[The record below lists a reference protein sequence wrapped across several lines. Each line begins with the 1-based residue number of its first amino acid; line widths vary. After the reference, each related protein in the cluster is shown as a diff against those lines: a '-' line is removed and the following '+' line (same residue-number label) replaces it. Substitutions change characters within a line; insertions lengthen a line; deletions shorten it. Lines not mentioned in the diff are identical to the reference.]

1 MDPYQQNHQGEDMV
15 QREQIVAMAKFVHF
29 LQDNFAYPGSPDKDV
44 KMSEALKRLAVKYK
58 EHVEDNRLGWF
69 GGNGDDLGG
78 LYSEYF
84 SSSILKLIR
93 ELPAANIQDIS
104 RAINMLRREEA
115 EHEARALG
123 GQIVYPQAVQASETT
138 SASSAVMG
146 HYCIQVL
153 ENGVVSALNLHGD
166 GPVTITVVVQ
176 KRGNPI
182 PNPNYNPNYNPI
194 PNPNYNPNYNPN
206 VAIQNGMA

>member
-1 MDPYQQNHQGEDMV
+1 MMDPYQQNNPGEDMV
-15 QREQIVAMAKFVHF
+15 QREQIVAIAKFVHF
-29 LQDNFAYPGSPDKDV
+29 LQENFAYPGSSDKDV

-69 GGNGDDLGG
+69 GNGDDLGG
-78 LYSEYF
+78 LFSEYF

-93 ELPAANIQDIS
+93 ELPAANIQDVS
-104 RAINMLRREEA
+104 RAVNQLRREEA

-123 GQIVYPQAVQASETT
+123 GQIVYPQAVQANETT

-146 HYCIQVL
+146 HYCIQVV
-153 ENGVVSALNLHGD
+153 ENGVVSALNLHGE

-176 KRGNPI
+176 KRGNP
-182 PNPNYNPNYNPI
+182 
-194 PNPNYNPNYNPN
+194 NYNPN
-206 VAIQNGMA
+206 VAIQNGLA

>member
-1 MDPYQQNHQGEDMV
+1 MEQYQQNNPGEDMV
-15 QREQIVAMAKFVHF
+15 QREQIVAIAKFVHF
-29 LQDNFAYPGSPDKDV
+29 LQDNFAYPGSSDKDV

-69 GGNGDDLGG
+69 GNGDDLGG
-78 LYSEYF
+78 LFSEYF

-93 ELPAANIQDIS
+93 ELPAPNIQD
-104 RAINMLRREEA
+104 EA

-123 GQIVYPQAVQASETT
+123 GQIVYPQAVQARPAEQGGQIVYCQANETT
-138 SASSAVMG
+138 TASSHVMG
-146 HYCIQVL
+146 HYCIQVV

-182 PNPNYNPNYNPI
+182 PNPNYNPN
-194 PNPNYNPNYNPN
+194 
-206 VAIQNGMA
+206 VAIQNGLA

>member
-1 MDPYQQNHQGEDMV
+1 MEQYQQNNPGEDII
-15 QREQIVAMAKFVHF
+15 QKEQIVAIAKFVHF

-58 EHVEDNRLGWF
+58 EHMEDNHLGWL
-69 GGNGDDLGG
+69 GNGDDLGG
-78 LYSEYF
+78 LFSEYF

-93 ELPAANIQDIS
+93 ELPAANVQDLS
-104 RAINMLRREEA
+104 RAINMLRRQKA

-123 GQIVYPQAVQASETT
+123 GQIIYPQAVQANENT
-138 SASSAVMG
+138 SASSTVMG

-153 ENGVVSALNLHGD
+153 ENGVVSALNLHGE

-182 PNPNYNPNYNPI
+182 PNPNYNPN
-194 PNPNYNPNYNPN
+194 
-206 VAIQNGMA
+206 VAIQNGWA

>member
-1 MDPYQQNHQGEDMV
+1 MDPHQQYNAGEDMV
-15 QREQIVAMAKFVHF
+15 QREQIVAIAKFVHF
-29 LQDNFAYPGSPDKDV
+29 LQDNFAYPGSSDKDV

-58 EHVEDNRLGWF
+58 EHVEDNGLGWF
-69 GGNGDDLGG
+69 GNGDDLGG
-78 LYSEYF
+78 LFSEYF

-93 ELPAANIQDIS
+93 ELPAPNIQD
-104 RAINMLRREEA
+104 EA

-123 GQIVYPQAVQASETT
+123 GQIVYPQAVQANETT

-146 HYCIQVL
+146 HYCIQVV

-182 PNPNYNPNYNPI
+182 PNPNYNPN
-194 PNPNYNPNYNPN
+194 
-206 VAIQNGMA
+206 VAIQNRLA